1 MPAVKPAH
9 WGLLLVLLSTRAFGA
24 DAPFTPAQAAGE
36 AKRYT
41 VRPKA
46 GETIEF
52 HLRQQR
58 GAVALSV
65 EDGRGHPV
73 SLQIESGRR
82 ARMDLSLNGAASR
95 EWIVTVAPRRA
106 GATIDYEFAMDPAHA
121 TTPADESRAAA
132 FAQYAEAERLRRAN
146 IKEGAVPKR
155 DADDIVTARASYE
168 SAIAKYTAGSDGC
181 GARRAR
187 IGLARLD
194 VGLGNYPA
202 GREQAEAALLEVC
215 TDDPAERA
223 QAAKTSAMASAY
235 LGDFAASVTAHEQA
249 LALYR
254 ETGDAFYEG
263 IELGNLSEV
272 YSKLG
277 ATARALEASKQ
288 ALSLAE
294 KTGDTQGVVYN
305 RAGTAAIYLARGEL
319 AAALEAYRQTLRDL
333 ETTPYP
339 MIEGETWNGLG
350 IVHHRM
356 GDFDQSVNAYGKAR
370 DIWAATANRVG
381 TAETA
386 MNVGDAIL
394 DGHIGTPQRAR
405 QSFESALEIA
415 RADGLKSQEVRAL
428 RGLGAC
434 AIADREWDTARE
446 QLTASR
452 ELAETIGE
460 VAAQSYAWR
469 ALGDVDARTGQL
481 SDARL
486 KYQRAIQLATEA
498 GDQGGEAATLDTL
511 ARALADA
518 GELRDAQDVIGRAL
532 AIVERQRV
540 EIEDPSLRTSYFGTL
555 RSYYDTQVEVLM
567 RLHHQSPSDGYGFA
581 ALVAAER
588 ARARTLQDGLAERSI
603 RIERGIDRAL
613 AAEEIDAQEQ
623 LRMAALKLARLPR
636 ETPATLRATS
646 RREVDAASR
655 RLDEVR
661 GRIRATNP
669 KYAQLADPQP
679 LSPAE
684 LQKDWLD
691 ADTVALEFWLGE
703 NSSALWVV
711 TTSSVRAIRLPAAR
725 KLEPLIEGLRARLVN
740 PPAAKAGESV
750 NTLAARATE
759 ARKETLAAAA
769 QLRAALFGSAL
780 DGISAGDF
788 VVVADGG
795 LHRIPLALM
804 IQLPVIA
811 EGSTATTAPA
821 RDVTALPSLVT
832 LRWLRSKTP
841 SERQSPSL
849 AIFADPVFR
858 ADDVR
863 IANRNDPSSVEAPG
877 PAPAVARSARD
888 FDLTSLARLTQSRNE
903 ARSVAGLM
911 QASHTWLA
919 LDFDAAR
926 ASVLAADWHR
936 YSMVHFA
943 AHALVDLRQPE
954 LSGIVLSLYDSQG
967 RPVDGFLRMND
978 IYNLDMPAQ
987 LVVLSACESAVGR
1000 NVAAEG
1006 VFSLSRA
1013 FFYAGT
1019 PRVLASLWPVDD
1031 RATAAFMIEFYR
1043 SLLNDHRTPAAA
1055 LRIAQTRLAN
1065 QPRWQAPYYWAGF
1078 VLQGDWH

>member
-1 MPAVKPAH
+1 MPAVKRAP
-9 WGLLLVLLSTRAFGA
+9 WGLLLILLSTGAFSA
-24 DAPFTPAQAAGE
+24 DTPFTPEQAAGE
-36 AKRYT
+36 AKRYI
-41 VRPKA
+41 VHPKA

-65 EDGRGHPV
+65 DDGRGHPLA
-73 SLQIESGRR
+73 LQIEAGRR
-82 ARMDLSLNGAASR
+82 ARMDLSLNGATGR
-95 EWIVTVAPRRA
+95 EWTVTVAPRRA
-106 GATIDYEFAMDPAHA
+106 GATIDFEFALDPAHA

-132 FAQYAEAERLRRAN
+132 FAQYVEAERLRRAN

-155 DADDIVTARASYE
+155 DAADIVTARASYE
-168 SAIAKYTAGSDGC
+168 SAIAQFTAGSDGC
-181 GARRAR
+181 GVRRAR

-202 GREQAEAALLEVC
+202 GREQAEAALREVC

-235 LGDFAASVTAHEQA
+235 LGDFASSVTSHEQA

-288 ALSLAE
+288 ALVLAG

-356 GDFDQSVNAYGKAR
+356 GDFDESLNAYGKAR
-370 DIWAATANRVG
+370 EIWAATDNQVG
-381 TAETA
+381 AAETA

-394 DGHIGTPQRAR
+394 DGHVGTPQHAR
-405 QSFESALEIA
+405 QSFEAALGIA

-428 RGLGAC
+428 RGIGMC
-434 AIADREWDTARE
+434 SIADKQWGAARE
-446 QLTASR
+446 QLIASR
-452 ELAETIGE
+452 ELAEAIGE
-460 VAAQSYAWR
+460 VTAQSYAWR
-469 ALGDVDARTGQL
+469 ALGDLDSKTGKLADARV
-481 SDARL
+481 
-486 KYQRAIQLATEA
+486 KYERAIQLATEA
-498 GDQGGEAATLDTL
+498 GDLGGEAATLAAL

-518 GELRDAQDVIGRAL
+518 GELRDAQDVIARAL

-540 EIEDPSLRTSYFGTL
+540 EIEDPSLRTSYFATL

-567 RLHHQSPSDGYGFA
+567 RLHRQSPSEGYGFA
-581 ALVAAER
+581 ALIAAER

-603 RIERGIDRAL
+603 RIERGVDSAL
-613 AAEEIDAQEQ
+613 ASEETHVQEA
-623 LRMAALKLARLPR
+623 LRMAALQLARLPR
-636 ETPATLRATS
+636 ETPAAARASS
-646 RREVDAASR
+646 RKEVDSASR

-661 GRIRATNP
+661 GRIRAANP

-679 LSPAE
+679 LALAE
-684 LQKDWLD
+684 LQERWLD
-691 ADTVALEFWLGE
+691 ANTVALEFWLGE
-703 NSSALWVV
+703 NSSTLWIV
-711 TTSSVRAIRLPAAR
+711 TPRSVRTLPLPSAR
-725 KLEPLIEGLRARLVN
+725 KLEPLIEALRAQLVN
-740 PPAAKAGESV
+740 PPTAKPGESV
-750 NTLAARATE
+750 DAFAARAIE
-759 ARKETLAAAA
+759 MRKEALAAAA
-769 QLRAALFGSAL
+769 TLRATLFGRAL
-780 DGISAGDF
+780 DGQGARHF

-795 LHRIPLALM
+795 LHRIPLALL
-804 IQLPVIA
+804 IQPPAALERA
-811 EGSTATTAPA
+811 TATTAPT
-821 RDVTALPSLVT
+821 RDVTVLPSLVT
-832 LRWLRSKTP
+832 MRWLRSETP
-841 SERQSPSL
+841 SAQWSPSL

-858 ADDVR
+858 ADDER
-863 IANRNDPSSVEAPG
+863 IAAARTARAESATTL
-877 PAPAVARSARD
+877 RSARD
-888 FDLTSLARLTQSRNE
+888 FDLASLTRLAESRNE
-903 ARSVAGLM
+903 ARSVAGLV
-911 QASHTWLA
+911 QANRTWLA

-926 ASVLAADWHR
+926 SAVLAADWHR
-936 YSMVHFA
+936 YSIVHFA

-954 LSGIVLSLYDSQG
+954 LSGVVLSLYDAQG
-967 RPVDGFLRMND
+967 RPIDGFLRMND

-987 LVVLSACESAVGR
+987 LVVLSACESAVGK

-1006 VFSLSRA
+1006 VFSLARA

-1031 RATAAFMIEFYR
+1031 RATAAFMVEFYR
-1043 SLLNDHRTPAAA
+1043 ALLNDHRTPAAA
-1055 LRIAQTRLAN
+1055 LRIAQTRLAK

-1078 VLQGDWH
+1078 VLQGDWN